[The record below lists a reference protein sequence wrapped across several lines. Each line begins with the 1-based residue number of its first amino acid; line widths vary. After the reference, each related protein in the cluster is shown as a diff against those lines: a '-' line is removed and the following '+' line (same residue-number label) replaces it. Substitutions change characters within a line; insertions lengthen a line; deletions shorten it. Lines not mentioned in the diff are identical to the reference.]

1 MKNSWQNMAHFM
13 NLPKHTNDNCENG
26 KCQIQEALAL
36 LQKLSLFRD
45 TPLDILKLYAY
56 LSRKHEFKKG
66 SLIVQQGKLS
76 QQMYLIIKGQV
87 SIYEEYNGINYK
99 LQQLEDD
106 GLNYFGEL
114 SLLTSINSFFSAVA
128 ETDVILLSITREA
141 FQKVMERYPEM
152 YSKAIEKII
161 TLRIARSTD
170 QTRRLIEKTDLH
182 VWHDSERKLEE

>member
-13 NLPKHTNDNCENG
+13 NLPKHTSDNCENG

-56 LSRKHEFKKG
+56 LSKKHEFKKG
-66 SLIVQQGKLS
+66 TLIIQQGKLC

-114 SLLTSINSFFSAVA
+114 SLLTSIDSFFSAWA

-141 FQKVMERYPEM
+141 FQKVMERYPDM

-170 QTRRLIEKTDLH
+170 QTRRLIEKTSPH
-182 VWHDSERKLEE
+182 VWHDSDSKLKK

>member
-1 MKNSWQNMAHFM
+1 M

>member
-1 MKNSWQNMAHFM
+1 M
-13 NLPKHTNDNCENG
+13 NLPKHISDNCENG

-56 LSRKHEFKKG
+56 LSKQQEFRKG
-66 SLIVQQGKLS
+66 SLIVQQGKQF

-87 SIYEEYNGINYK
+87 SIYEEYNGRSYK

-114 SLLTSINSFFSAVA
+114 SLLTPIDSFFSAWA

-170 QTRRLIEKTDLH
+170 QTRKLIEKIDPN
-182 VWHDSERKLEE
+182 VWHDSDSKQ

>member
-1 MKNSWQNMAHFM
+1 MMNLWKNKAHSM
-13 NLPKHTNDNCENG
+13 NLPKHISDDCESG
-26 KCQIQEALAL
+26 KCQIQESLAL

-56 LSRKHEFKKG
+56 LSKKQEVKKG
-66 SLIVQQGKLS
+66 SVIVQQGKQF

-87 SIYEEYNGINYK
+87 SIYEKYNGKNYK
-99 LQQLEDD
+99 LHQLGED
-106 GLNYFGEL
+106 GFNYFGEL
-114 SLLTSINSFFSAVA
+114 SLLTPIDSFFSAWA

-161 TLRIARSTD
+161 TLRIARATD
-170 QTRRLIEKTDLH
+170 QTRKLIEKTDPH
-182 VWHDSERKLEE
+182 VWQDSDSYE